1 MLNHLGNKLHKVRD
15 NCNTCKNEYNNDDF
29 LMLIELLKNKK
40 KLYMEQNP
48 YYIERYSFTREMLF
62 DCPDYGNDDN
72 ISNKENV
79 DDFIIQFLN

>member
-1 MLNHLGNKLHKVRD
+1 
-15 NCNTCKNEYNNDDF
+15 
-29 LMLIELLKNKK
+29 MLIELLKNKK

-48 YYIERYSFTREMLF
+48 YYIEIYSFTREILF
-62 DCPDYGNDDN
+62 DCTDYGNDDN